1 MVEERKISYK
11 RHLIAFLFTAG
22 VFTIGLLLGLLL
34 TKERTNYLEDIADKE
49 KLGYESLQ
57 LQYIYLTSVAQ
68 DKNCQALIST
78 LDQST
83 DNLEVSR
90 KRLENY
96 IADGSTTPGFELIKR
111 NYILSE
117 LRLWLF
123 AKTAR
128 DTCDVENV
136 RVLYFYSNDIKDTE
150 SRTQGVILT
159 NLKDSFKDKLLIFSL
174 DNDFMDE
181 PMIGILK
188 STYSI
193 MDTPT
198 IIVEDKKFIGLTTKE
213 DLISAICSNFKVKP
227 IECSI

>member
-1 MVEERKISYK
+1 M
-11 RHLIAFLFTAG
+11 
-22 VFTIGLLLGLLL
+22 
-34 TKERTNYLEDIADKE
+34 
-49 KLGYESLQ
+49 
-57 LQYIYLTSVAQ
+57 
-68 DKNCQALIST
+68 
-78 LDQST
+78 
-83 DNLEVSR
+83 
-90 KRLENY
+90 
-96 IADGSTTPGFELIKR
+96 
-111 NYILSE
+111 
-117 LRLWLF
+117 
-123 AKTAR
+123 
-128 DTCDVENV
+128 
-136 RVLYFYSNDIKDTE
+136 LYFYSNDIKDTE

-198 IIVEDKKFIGLTTKE
+198 IIVEDKKFIGLTTRE